1 MDRYINPFTDFG
13 FKKIFGEESN
23 KDLLIDF
30 LNELL
35 TERGRITE
43 ISYLKNENLGGNT
56 ADRNAIFDL
65 YCRNEK
71 GERFIVELQKAK
83 QKYFKDRSLYYSTFA
98 IQEQADKGERDFQL
112 QGVYTISIMDFR
124 FSDNPI
130 YQDKIRHDVQLL
142 DRDTKEVF
150 YDKLLFIYLEMPK
163 FNKSIH
169 ELETHY
175 DKWLFLL
182 KNISRLDRM
191 PDKFKETIFTKFF
204 EVAEIANYN
213 REEKMAYQDSLKYYR
228 DFKNVIDTAVEEA
241 VDIAVEEALDKR
253 NIDVAKSLI
262 LEGISDEIIM
272 LGTNLSLEQIKALR
286 EK

>member
-98 IQEQADKGERDFQL
+98 IQEQADKGEWDFQL

>member
-13 FKKIFGEESN
+13 FKKIFGEEAN

-112 QGVYTISIMDFR
+112 QGVYTISTMDFR

-213 REEKMAYQDSLKYYR
+213 REEKMAYQDSL
-228 DFKNVIDTAVEEA
+228 
-241 VDIAVEEALDKR
+241 
-253 NIDVAKSLI
+253 NITEI
-262 LEGISDEIIM
+262 LKM
-272 LGTNLSLEQIKALR
+272 
-286 EK
+286 

>member
-13 FKKIFGEESN
+13 FKKIFGEEAN

-35 TERGRITE
+35 TERGRISE

-241 VDIAVEEALDKR
+241 VDIAVEEALEKR
-253 NIDVAKSLI
+253 NIEVVKNFI
-262 LEGISDEIIM
+262 LAGVSDEIIM